1 MRKVSLRGLAARK
14 RRAFTTTF
22 AVFLGV
28 ALMAGGYVF
37 TDTINASF
45 DDIFNEA
52 LAGTDVT
59 ISSSEVVE
67 QDNVEPPPF
76 DASLLRRVR
85 NVDGVAAAEGSITS
99 LGQIVDEQGDPIG
112 SQFAPKFIFSASS
125 PRFDPLTYVEGHA
138 PRTANETAVDQST
151 ADRGGLEL
159 GGEVGVA
166 GEAPLK
172 RYRIVGLTRLGNT
185 SSGGSAS
192 VTLTLPEAQRVTGKQ
207 GKLDGISVDA
217 ADGVSPEELR
227 DRLSQVLPSS
237 VRVETGQQ
245 SAERQSEEI
254 RSDLSFLT
262 IALTVFAGV
271 ALVVGGF
278 LIFNTFSI
286 TIAQRIR
293 ELGLLRTLG
302 ASRGQL
308 LRSVMLEAGVIG
320 LVGSLLGV
328 VGGIGFAHGIRALF
342 KAIGA
347 DLPSTGTVVEPRTVV
362 VAIVVG
368 MLVTLLSALAPA
380 LRATRVSPMAALL
393 EAELPA
399 SRRRGTLLQILTV
412 VLILAGV
419 AMTCL
424 GLFGGIEQAGSA
436 AGLIGGGAAAV
447 LFGVSLISPRL
458 VRPLASFAGR
468 PIERLRGLTGRLAR
482 ENAMRKPG
490 RTAATAAAL
499 MIGLALVTFVTV
511 FAAGI
516 TGSVKAA
523 IDDTYR
529 SDLVVQNT
537 DGFSPFPAEA
547 VRAVRSEPG
556 VGFTTSLYSSTANV
570 RDAGDGERVSGADPR
585 NVSRAVNFEWDEGSD
600 STVERL
606 GDRDAVIDEAW
617 GESNGF
623 DVGDTVSVLT
633 PADKRV
639 QYTIRGSVTDNA
651 DLIGSFLITERAM
664 RRDFDEDRPTQALVD
679 VVGGED
685 VGAVQDR
692 IETLLEDRFP
702 AAEVLTL
709 DGLKDQREQEV
720 QSLAS
725 LIYAML
731 SFAVVVSLFGIV
743 NTLALSIHERT
754 RELGLLRAVGM
765 SRRQVRRV
773 IRYEAVITALIGA
786 ILGLVLGMAFAAL
799 ISVPLADEGFTL
811 SYPIGQLVL
820 LLVLAAL
827 AGVLAAI
834 GPARRAS
841 RLDVLE
847 AVAYE

>member
-1 MRKVSLRGLAARK
+1 
-14 RRAFTTTF
+14 
-22 AVFLGV
+22 
-28 ALMAGGYVF
+28 LMAGGYVF

-52 LAGTDVT
+52 LQGTDVT
-59 ISSSEVVE
+59 ITSAEIVE

-85 NVDGVAAAEGSITS
+85 SVDGVAAAEGSISS
-99 LGQIVDEQGDPIG
+99 LGQILDRDGDPIG
-112 SQFAPKFIFSASS
+112 SEFAPKFIFSAAS

-138 PRTANETAVDQST
+138 PRNANEAAVDEST
-151 ADRGGLEL
+151 ADRGDLDL
-159 GGEVGVA
+159 GGTVGVA

-172 RYRIVGLTRLGNT
+172 DYRIAGLTRLGET
-185 SSGGSAS
+185 STGGSAS
-192 VTLTLPEAQRVTGKQ
+192 VALTLPEAQRVAGKR
-207 GKLDGISVDA
+207 GELDGISVAA
-217 ADGVSPEELR
+217 ADGVSPEALR
-227 DRLSQVLPSS
+227 DRLRDALPPT
-237 VRVETGQQ
+237 VRVETGQE

-308 LRSVMLEAGVIG
+308 LRSVLVEAGAIG
-320 LVGSLLGV
+320 LAGSLLGV
-328 VGGIGFAHGIRALF
+328 AGGIGLAYGIRALF
-342 KAIGA
+342 KAFGA
-347 DLPSTGTVVEPRTVV
+347 DLPSTGTVLEVRTVI
-362 VAIVVG
+362 VALVVG
-368 MLVTLLSALAPA
+368 MVVTLLSALAPA

-399 SRRRGTLLQILTV
+399 SRRRGRLLQILAL
-412 VLILAGV
+412 VLIAAGV

-424 GLFGGIEQAGSA
+424 GLFGGIDEAGSA

-458 VRPLASFAGR
+458 VRPLASLTGR

-516 TGSVKAA
+516 TGSVNAA
-523 IDDTYR
+523 IDETYT
-529 SDLVVQNT
+529 SDLVIQNT
-537 DGFSPFPAEA
+537 DGFSPFPAETT
-547 VRAVRSEPG
+547 RAVRSEPG
-556 VGFTTSLYSSTANV
+556 VELATPVVQSTASV
-570 RDAGDGERVSGADPR
+570 RGAGDSERVAGVDPR
-585 NVSRAVNFEWDEGSD
+585 EIDRVVDFDWVQGSD
-600 STVERL
+600 DTVRSL
-606 GDRDAVIDEAW
+606 GPRDAVIDDAW
-617 GESNGF
+617 AEDHGF
-623 DVGDTVSVLT
+623 GVGDELSVLT
-633 PADKRV
+633 PSDKHVTYTVRGIV
-639 QYTIRGSVTDNA
+639 QDDAELT
-651 DLIGSFLITERAM
+651 GSFMLTEQALS
-664 RRDFDEDRPTQALVD
+664 RDFDEDRPTQTLVD
-679 VVGGED
+679 VAGGDD

-692 IETLLEDRFP
+692 IDTLLEERFP

-709 DGLKDQREQEV
+709 DELKDQREQEV
-720 QSLAS
+720 QGLAL
-725 LIYAML
+725 LIYALL
-731 SFAVVVSLFGIV
+731 SLAVIVSLFGIV

-765 SRRQVRRV
+765 TRRQVRRV
-773 IRYEAVITALIGA
+773 IRYEAVITAVIGA
-786 ILGLVLGMAFAAL
+786 ILGMVLGVAFAAL

-811 SYPIGQLVL
+811 SYPIVELVVL
-820 LLVLAAL
+820 LALAAL